1 MLLMTAEEVVAEAL
15 KLDRKARG
23 KVASRLLRS
32 LDDEQEKLSPEECEK
47 LWLEEAERRLEEWE
61 QGKVTGIP
69 SQEVFARA
77 RALLSS

>member
-1 MLLMTAEEVVAEAL
+1 MTAEEIVAEAL

-32 LDDEQEKLSPEECEK
+32 LDDEQENLSPEECER

-61 QGKVTGIP
+61 QGKVMGI
-69 SQEVFARA
+69 SGEEVFARA
-77 RALLSS
+77 RAFLSS